1 MRRHLDEGGIEREE
15 AAAMVLAVER
25 VTAAAETLAEEM
37 LKMTRQSPGLALSG
51 VTGSG

>member
-1 MRRHLDEGGIEREE
+1 
-15 AAAMVLAVER
+15 MVLAVER